1 MKTPYRVLLTL
12 LFILIFVNCSDK
24 NSYNNQNTSK
34 DSLKIYFSLA
44 NDFSLP
50 KAKRLSY
57 TEKAYEIV
65 IDQDN
70 DSISRK
76 NLFKV
81 ANRFY
86 NISLWN
92 DYKKTVGLVLRQA
105 SAAGDTMSM
114 TKAYTYLGDYYD
126 SQALPDS
133 AFQFYYKAEKLY
145 RKKGDKF
152 NLGRTLISKSSLL
165 YRSGAFLESEQSVFE
180 ALRTIKNEKRAGNT
194 RFEANNILGLIYHEL
209 GDYETSIFY
218 NKKALAITESEA
230 LHEEFQSKATIYNN
244 LGYVY
249 LTMKNYSTGKEY
261 FQQGLAQENLKLQK
275 PALYAML
282 LDNYAYSKFLLKE
295 DKDVLEMF
303 LKSLEMRENLN
314 LVSGIFIN
322 KIHLSE
328 YYSSKKDTIQAV
340 KFSKEALIL
349 ARSTKVS
356 RDVLVALKEM
366 AILEPENATAY
377 NTEYIHLNEEL
388 QKAERKMGDKFTRI
402 EYETDQ
408 LKNEYSDL
416 ETQNRNLVYL
426 FVFILF
432 VAFLFYIIQAQ
443 KTKNKEL
450 EYKHQ
455 QQISNEEIYN
465 LMISQQSTIEINRVE
480 EKKRVAQELHDGV
493 LGRIFGVRMNLDSL
507 NGFND
512 DMAVQQRNSYLSE
525 LKNIEQ
531 DIREISHDLS
541 KEKSELINNFVAII
555 ENLFE
560 EQRKTYRTILTT
572 TIDSAIKWEAVT
584 NSVKI
589 NFYRI
594 VQESLQN
601 INKYAFAD
609 AINIKFIKENDH
621 IVLTISDD
629 GVGFDTKAKSKG
641 IGLQNIYSRTK
652 DCNGKIVIESNR
664 KQGTIIII
672 TAPIEKI

>member
-1 MKTPYRVLLTL
+1 M
-12 LFILIFVNCSDK
+12 IIIFVNCSDK
-24 NSYNNQNTSK
+24 NSYNNRNTSK

-70 DSISRK
+70 DSINRK

-86 NISLWN
+86 NISRWN
-92 DYKKTVGLVLRQA
+92 DYKNTVGLVLRQA

-180 ALRTIKNEKRAGNT
+180 ALRAIKNEKRAGNT

-209 GDYETSIFY
+209 GDYETSILY
-218 NKKALAITESEA
+218 NKKALAITESEV

-249 LTMKNYSTGKEY
+249 LTMKNHSIGKEY
-261 FQQGLAQENLKLQK
+261 FQEGLAQENLKLQK

-282 LDNYAYSKFLLKE
+282 LDNFAYSKFKLK
-295 DKDVLEMF
+295 DFKGLPKLF
-303 LKSLEMRENLN
+303 FKSLKISDSLK
-314 LVSGIFIN
+314 VSSGIFVS

-328 YYSSKKDTIQAV
+328 YFAYKNDTI
-340 KFSKEALIL
+340 EALKYSIE
-349 ARSTKVS
+349 
-356 RDVLVALKEM
+356 ALKL
-366 AILEPENATAY
+366 AKRNKIPRDILVGLKEISTIDIKNASVY
-377 NTEYIHLNEEL
+377 NKEYIKINEEL
-388 QKAERKMGDKFTRI
+388 QKEERKMGAKFTRI
-402 EYETDQ
+402 QYETDQ

-465 LMISQQSTIEINRVE
+465 LMISQQSTIEINRVK

-572 TIDSAIKWEAVT
+572 TIDSAIKWETVA

-629 GVGFDTKAKSKG
+629 GVGFDTKVKSKG

-664 KQGTIIII
+664 K
-672 TAPIEKI
+672 

>member
-1 MKTPYRVLLTL
+1 MKKDCRFYLTL
-12 LFILIFVNCSDK
+12 ITLIICFSCSNKD
-24 NSYNNQNTSK
+24 NFESQTTIH
-34 DSLKIYFSLA
+34 DSLKTYFSSA
-44 NDFSLP
+44 NDFNLP
-50 KAKRLSY
+50 KKERLAY
-57 TEKAYEIV
+57 TKKALSIV
-65 IDQDN
+65 SDQEN
-70 DSISRK
+70 DSIGRV

-86 NISLWN
+86 NIGEFN
-92 DYKKTVGLVLRQA
+92 DYSHTVRVILQQ
-105 SAAGDTMSM
+105 SAKVMDTTSM
-114 TKAYTYLGDYYD
+114 AKAYNYLGDYYD
-126 SQALPDS
+126 SQSKIDS

-145 RKKGDKF
+145 NEKGDKS

-165 YRSGAFLESEQSVFE
+165 FRSGDFLASEQSVIK
-180 ALRTIKNEKRAGNT
+180 ALRAVNDEKSAGNI
-194 RFEANNILGLIYHEL
+194 RFEANNILSLIHHEL
-209 GDYETSIFY
+209 GDYETAILY
-218 NKKALAITESEA
+218 NKKALAITESEV

-244 LGYVY
+244 LGFLY
-249 LTMKNYSTGKEY
+249 LTIKNYPAGKDY
-261 FQQGLAQENLKLQK
+261 FEKGLAQENLKIQK

-282 LDNYAYSKFLLKE
+282 VDNFAYSKFLLKD
-295 DKDVLEMF
+295 DKDVLDLF
-303 LKSLEMRENLN
+303 YKSLKMREDLD
-314 LVSGIFIN
+314 LKSGIFVN
-322 KIHLSE
+322 KVHLAE
-328 YYSSKKDTIQAV
+328 YFAAKKDSAKAV
-340 KFSKEALIL
+340 KYLKEALAL

-356 RDVLVALKEM
+356 RDILAALKEL
-366 AILEPENATAY
+366 AIVEPENATAY

-426 FVFILF
+426 FIFILF

-572 TIDSAIKWEAVT
+572 TIDSAIKWETVA

>member
-1 MKTPYRVLLTL
+1 MKTPYRFIITF
-12 LFILIFVNCSDK
+12 LFIIIFVKCSDK
-24 NSYNNQNTSK
+24 NSYDNQNTSK
-34 DSLKIYFSLA
+34 DSLKVYFSKA

-50 KAKRLSY
+50 KAKRLYY
-57 TEKAYEIV
+57 TEKAYQIV
-65 IDQDN
+65 LNQDN

-92 DYKKTVGLVLRQA
+92 DYKKTVGLILRK
-105 SAAGDTMSM
+105 SSSVGDTTSL
-114 TKAYTYLGDYYD
+114 TKAYTYLGDYYE
-126 SQALPDS
+126 SQAKPDS

-180 ALRTIKNEKRAGNT
+180 ALRAIKDDKKAGNT

-218 NKKALAITESEA
+218 NKKALAITESEV

-295 DKDVLEMF
+295 DKDVLKMF
-303 LKSLEMRENLN
+303 LKSLKMRENLN

-366 AILEPENATAY
+366 VILEPENATTY
-377 NTEYIHLNEEL
+377 NTEYIHLNDQL

-416 ETQNRNLVYL
+416 ETKNRNLVYL
-426 FVFILF
+426 FIFIVLL
-432 VAFLFYIIQAQ
+432 AFLFYIIQAQ

-465 LMISQQSTIEINRVE
+465 LMISQQSAIEINRVE
-480 EKKRVAQELHDGV
+480 EKK
-493 LGRIFGVRMNLDSL
+493 
-507 NGFND
+507 
-512 DMAVQQRNSYLSE
+512 
-525 LKNIEQ
+525 
-531 DIREISHDLS
+531 
-541 KEKSELINNFVAII
+541 
-555 ENLFE
+555 
-560 EQRKTYRTILTT
+560 
-572 TIDSAIKWEAVT
+572 
-584 NSVKI
+584 
-589 NFYRI
+589 
-594 VQESLQN
+594 
-601 INKYAFAD
+601 
-609 AINIKFIKENDH
+609 
-621 IVLTISDD
+621 
-629 GVGFDTKAKSKG
+629 
-641 IGLQNIYSRTK
+641 
-652 DCNGKIVIESNR
+652 
-664 KQGTIIII
+664 
-672 TAPIEKI
+672 